1 MTSIKTP
8 PSHLKGVLIQGK
20 EKEMTF
26 PLFKN
31 QRQL

>member
-1 MTSIKTP
+1 MTNIKTP

-20 EKEMTF
+20 EKEMIF
-26 PLFKN
+26 PFSKN